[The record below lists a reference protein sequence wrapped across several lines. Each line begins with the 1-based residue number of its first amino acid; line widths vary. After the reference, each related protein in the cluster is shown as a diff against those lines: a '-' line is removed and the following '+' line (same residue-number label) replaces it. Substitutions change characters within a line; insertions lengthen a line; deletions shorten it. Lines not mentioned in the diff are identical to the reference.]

1 MKKNNTTE
9 WAKYSGLGIQM
20 VASVVICLYIGQWIG
35 AKLGS
40 EDLGA
45 LFGTLFGLFASIY
58 NLIKQIKN

>member
-1 MKKNNTTE
+1 MKKNNSTE

-20 VASVVICLYIGQWIG
+20 AASVIVCLYIGKWIG
-35 AKLGS
+35 IKLGS
-40 EDLGA
+40 ENLGA

>member
-1 MKKNNTTE
+1 MKKNNSTE

-20 VASVVICLYIGQWIG
+20 AASVIICLYVGQWVG
-35 AKLGS
+35 LKFDS
-40 EDLGA
+40 ENLGA

>member
-1 MKKNNTTE
+1 MKKNNSTE

>member
-1 MKKNNTTE
+1 VKKNNSTE

-20 VASVVICLYIGQWIG
+20 AASVVICLYIGQWIG